1 MPFPQKDRHAAE
13 CKRCAT
19 FAHDG
24 EDNWG
29 QRARGERCGRGVT
42 GEISNREPDY
52 AKAERCWPG
61 GRKKAAEEGRNAL
74 SSPKIQPNRKQMAEK
89 SAKRGKKHRIAK
101 RKMRA
106 DQNRGGSLEQVK
118 EQGQRGQVLAA
129 RAQNICRTNIAGTDC
144 AKVDSDRARQDKSK
158 RNSAAKIAGEKGENA
173 LKHAGKPFWPKV
185 IPQPSFPA
193 AARQPANTAE
203 IRH

>member
-1 MPFPQKDRHAAE
+1 MPFPQKNRHKAK
-13 CKRCAT
+13 CKRCAV
-19 FAHDG
+19 FAEDG

-52 AKAERCWPG
+52 AKAKRCRPG

-74 SSPKIQPNRKQMAEK
+74 SSLKIQPNRKQMAEK
-89 SAKRGKKHRIAK
+89 SAKRGKKHRIAT
-101 RKMRA
+101 RKMSG

-118 EQGQRGQVLAA
+118 EQGQRSQALAA

-144 AKVDSDRARQDKSK
+144 AKVDGTDRARQDKSK
-158 RNSAAKIAGEKGENA
+158 RNRAAKIAE
-173 LKHAGKPFWPKV
+173 
-185 IPQPSFPA
+185 Q
-193 AARQPANTAE
+193 
-203 IRH
+203 